1 MYLSD
6 DPAWDAERYMR
17 AMDMKLA
24 RRPMCFCC
32 RRNIQDEAALHFQT
46 REEDVWLCLECV
58 EDNTEYIEVD

>member
-24 RRPMCFCC
+24 RRPMCHCC
-32 RRNIQDEAALHFQT
+32 GEHIQDDENLHYT
-46 REEDVWLCLECV
+46 AIELDIWLCQECI
-58 EDNTEYIEVD
+58 ENHMEYIEVD